1 MNWRNNS
8 GGQHLVLKGNQSEKA
23 AARYCLE
30 AEAVRCP
37 RLPAALCRACADR
50 QRQWKAAEKPQR
62 HSPDSEVTRGG
73 SATALGHPEP
83 SVSKKRTPKEL
94 SLRPLHIA
102 TRIPLLFRSLHTTN
116 PQQKSSD
123 AHTRHLLPTS
133 AFTLVNVSLGPL
145 LIRAHLPNYVFN
157 EQQNLPYSI
166 KRP

>member
-1 MNWRNNS
+1 M
-8 GGQHLVLKGNQSEKA
+8 
-23 AARYCLE
+23 AARYGLV
-30 AEAVRCP
+30 AEPTLSP

-50 QRQWKAAEKPQR
+50 QRQWKVAEKPRR
-62 HSPDSEVTRGG
+62 HSPDHEVIRGD

-83 SVSKKRTPKEL
+83 RVSKIRTPQEL

-123 AHTRHLLPTS
+123 AHTRHLLPAF

-145 LIRAHLPNYVFN
+145 LIRPHLPNYVFN
-157 EQQNLPYSI
+157 ETI
-166 KRP
+166 KPSL